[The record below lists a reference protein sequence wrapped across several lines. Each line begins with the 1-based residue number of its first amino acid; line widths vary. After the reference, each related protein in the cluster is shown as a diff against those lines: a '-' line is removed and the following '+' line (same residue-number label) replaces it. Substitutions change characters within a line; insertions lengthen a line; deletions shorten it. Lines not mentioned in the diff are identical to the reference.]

1 MGSHSIH
8 HRNITHR
15 AGTFKNE
22 FNPAVIPDFDRI
34 REIFRCS
41 SNLQGHLATIRQVT
55 AKNPQQESHEHHVR
69 NGFSATQI
77 SIIDKVVGMQ
87 LFVS

>member
-1 MGSHSIH
+1 
-8 HRNITHR
+8 
-15 AGTFKNE
+15 
-22 FNPAVIPDFDRI
+22 
-34 REIFRCS
+34 
-41 SNLQGHLATIRQVT
+41 LQGHLATIRQVT